1 MRAEIEIKE
10 IKINSADIYIASNY
24 SGDGLYIVEDEFKN
38 KSFVAVVN
46 LTIWYLDNKIPNF
59 VKELKEPTKPEE
71 KFSEEF
77 ILKLVAIAAN
87 KENYKNV
94 NSQPFK

>member
-1 MRAEIEIKE
+1 MRVEIEIKE
-10 IKINSADIYIASNY
+10 IKINSSDIYIAPNY

-38 KSFVAVVN
+38 KLFVAVLGASV
-46 LTIWYLDNKIPNF
+46 WYLDNKIPNF

-87 KENYKNV
+87 KENYKNL
-94 NSQPFK
+94 NQPPFK